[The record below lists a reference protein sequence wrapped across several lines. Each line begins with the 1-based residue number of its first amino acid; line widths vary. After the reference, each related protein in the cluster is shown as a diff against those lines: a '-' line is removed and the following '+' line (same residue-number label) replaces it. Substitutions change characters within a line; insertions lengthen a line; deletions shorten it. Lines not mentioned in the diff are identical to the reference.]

1 MTFINVFN
9 GFDVGYAFE
18 TPSEQELLGTS
29 IKTHELILRI
39 RLGQE
44 TEATKEQSESTG
56 GPMNH

>member
-1 MTFINVFN
+1 VFN

-18 TPSEQELLGTS
+18 TPSEQKLLGTS

-56 GPMNH
+56 GPMNQ